1 MADTMVRDAKT
12 EAAPEG
18 APPTLR
24 MEHIS
29 KTFGATKAL
38 DDVTIAIRPGEVHGL
53 LGTNGSGKST
63 LIKVLAGFHAP
74 DSGGRMQF
82 NGQDVALPLQSS
94 DFRRLGMSFVH
105 QNLGLIPSLT
115 VLENLRLANISLGH
129 RFRIRW
135 RDEITAAEEALAR
148 HDLKIETWRR
158 VDELSAVNRALLA
171 IVRAFEE
178 IREQCEATGSPGL
191 VLLDEPTPFLP
202 KEGVDQLFE
211 LMRRIARSGS
221 SVAFISH
228 DIGEVMEITDRVTIL
243 RDGKVSG
250 EIETRSASQDQMVEM
265 IIGRSLARTAT
276 QSVPPVAT
284 EFAPF
289 AVVRNLAGPGSPP
302 CNLEIGK
309 GEIVGL
315 TGLIGSGYE
324 KLPYMLFG
332 ATKPQS
338 GTMDLADGTTLDLTQ
353 LNPAKAIAA
362 EFALL
367 PGDRDTQSGV
377 GSIPIFEN
385 MLLPGLDE
393 FFQTFLLRN
402 SAMKREA
409 GRLGELFE
417 VRPNN
422 PDLNLAALSGGNA
435 QKVLVAR
442 WMKRAPKLLLLDE
455 PTQGVDVGTRANLF
469 EAFRLA
475 AGEGMSIVCAS
486 TDAEQLAEI
495 CDRVLVF
502 ARGRIVRELTGT
514 EIDADTITEACY
526 TSLDTGAASSMTS
539 QETMQ

>member
-1 MADTMVRDAKT
+1 MADTMVHEPETK
-12 EAAPEG
+12 AAPEE

-29 KTFGATKAL
+29 KSFGATRAL
-38 DDVTIAIRPGEVHGL
+38 DDVSIAIRPGEVHGL

-74 DSGGRMQF
+74 DPGGRMQF
-82 NGQDVALPLQSS
+82 NGQEVALPLQSS

-115 VLENLRLANISLGH
+115 VLENLRLAHISLA
-129 RFRIRW
+129 RRYFIRW
-135 RDEITAAEEALAR
+135 RDEVAAAEEALAR

-178 IREQCEATGSPGL
+178 IREQSEGTGQPGL

-202 KEGVDQLFE
+202 KEGVDQLFD

-228 DIGEVMEITDRVTIL
+228 DIGEVMTITDRVTIL

-250 EIETRSASQDQMVEM
+250 EIETRSASHDQVVEM
-265 IIGRSLARTAT
+265 IIGRSLARTAA
-276 QSVPPVAT
+276 QSAPPFAT

-289 AVVRNLAGPGSPP
+289 ATIRGLAGQGNPS

-332 ATKPQS
+332 ASKPQS
-338 GTMDLADGTTLDLTQ
+338 GTMELADGVTLDLTRMT
-353 LNPAKAIAA
+353 PAKAIAA
-362 EFALL
+362 GLALL
-367 PGDRDTQSGV
+367 PGDRETQSGV

-393 FFQTFLLRN
+393 YFRKFLLRN
-402 SAMKREA
+402 SEMKREA

-422 PDLNLAALSGGNA
+422 PEMNLAALSGGNA

-442 WMKRAPKLLLLDE
+442 WMKRAPRLLLLDE

-475 AGEGMSIVCAS
+475 AGEGMSIICAS
-486 TDAEQLAEI
+486 SDAEQLAEI

-502 ARGRIVRELTGT
+502 ARGRVVREMTGS
-514 EIDADTITEACY
+514 EIDADMITEACY
-526 TSLDTGAASSMTS
+526 TSLDVGAARSTPS
-539 QETMQ
+539 QETLQ